1 MFRLSLWY
9 RLMGE
14 SGMSTYS
21 KYDVAFF
28 IDSRGGA
35 RWSHLLRE
43 FVDDGSRRH
52 ISRQKLSDY
61 LKELCDE
68 GLVQKTVDKKA
79 LALRM
84 LWRVYPVYVVPKSR
98 KKRLSEIRD
107 KREIYEFIDSASTE
121 EIKKLHENVK
131 HLRETEEKQ

>member
-1 MFRLSLWY
+1 MVA
-9 RLMGE
+9 
-14 SGMSTYS
+14 YS

-28 IDSRGGA
+28 IDGRGTT

-43 FVDDGSRRH
+43 FVENGSPRH

-68 GLVQKTVDKKA
+68 GLVQKTIDKKA

-84 LWRVYPVYVVPKSR
+84 LWRVYPIYIVPRSR
-98 KKRLSEIRD
+98 KKRLAEIRN
-107 KREIYEFIDSASTE
+107 KREIYEFIDSANADK
-121 EIKKLHENVK
+121 IRKLHEEVR
-131 HLRETEEKQ
+131 HLKETEEETDR

>member
-1 MFRLSLWY
+1 MP
-9 RLMGE
+9 G
-14 SGMSTYS
+14 YS

-28 IDSRGGA
+28 IDSRGGV
-35 RWSHLLRE
+35 RWSHLVRE
-43 FVDDGSRRH
+43 FVEGESERH
-52 ISRQKLSDY
+52 ISRQRLSDY

-98 KKRLSEIRD
+98 RKRLDEIRE
-107 KREIYEFIDSASTE
+107 KRVIYEFIDSASTE
-121 EIKKLHENVK
+121 EIKKLHEEVR
-131 HLRETEEKQ
+131 HLRRTEGKQ